1 MAMTSVAFGGARA
14 VNGPQTGSA
23 RSSETCAKELDP
35 EQVGHRAKSLNSDLR
50 KRVIG
55 QDAAIREMVGSYQTF
70 LAGMCSPGRP
80 LCTFLFL
87 GPTGSGK
94 TLLVEAMA
102 ESLLGNGRAVLKID
116 CAEFQH
122 SHEIAKLVG
131 SPPGYLGHRETQPLF
146 SQEALD
152 ARQTDLVKLNFI
164 LFDEIEKASDALW
177 HLLLGVLD
185 KATLRTGDNRTVDFS
200 RAMIFMTSNLGASE
214 MNAILSN
221 KWGFVSSEFT
231 RQGEAGLAEEGL
243 QDKLFRTSIEAARRK
258 FTPEFMNRIDK
269 TIVFKPLEVND
280 LRKVLT
286 LELNI
291 VQKRLFSTLE
301 GSEFVFTVTEAAK
314 DYLLAEGTDLKY
326 GARHLKRAIDR
337 HLVSPLSNLIG
348 SGQVAGGDLIEVGW
362 NPALSR
368 LTFYRA
374 AESLPAYTMAQLVD
388 SSVAP
393 DLAARLM
400 ATTNRPPNAASV
412 RSIRR

>member
-1 MAMTSVAFGGARA
+1 MSMTSGAFGGARA
-14 VNGPQTGSA
+14 VNGAQTVLA
-23 RSSETCAKELDP
+23 RSEPGAKELDP
-35 EQVGHRAKSLNSDLR
+35 EQVGNRAESLSLNLR
-50 KRVIG
+50 KRVVG
-55 QDAAIREMVGSYQTF
+55 QDSAIREVVASYQTY

-80 LCTFLFL
+80 LCNFLFL

-94 TLLVEAMA
+94 TLLVEATA
-102 ESLLGNGRAVLKID
+102 ESLVGNGRAVLKID

-146 SQEALD
+146 SQETLD
-152 ARQTDLVKLNFI
+152 ARQTDVVKLNFV

-185 KATLRTGDNRTVDFS
+185 KGTLRTGDNRTVDFS
-200 RAMIFMTSNLGASE
+200 RAMIFMTSNLGACE
-214 MNAILSN
+214 MNTLLLN
-221 KWGFVSSEFT
+221 KWGFASPEVAR
-231 RQGEAGLAEEGL
+231 RQEAGIPEDGIE
-243 QDKLFRTSIEAARRK
+243 DKLCRSSVEAARRK

-269 TIVFKPLEVND
+269 TIVFKPLVISD
-280 LRKVLT
+280 LRKVLA

-291 VQKRLFSTLE
+291 VQKRLFNAPD
-301 GSEFVFTVTEAAK
+301 GSAFVFTLTEAAR

-362 NPALSR
+362 NPKASR
-368 LTFYRA
+368 LTFLRA
-374 AESLPAYTMAQLVD
+374 AESLPAYRMAQMVD
-388 SSVAP
+388 SSTAP
-393 DLAARLM
+393 DLVARL
-400 ATTNRPPNAASV
+400 TPTPNRLPNTASV
-412 RSIRR
+412 RSIHR